1 VLQRGNNRIHLKAT
15 KLKMSNNYMG
25 DRGKNAVKQSRDSG
39 HKQKRRWE
47 RKRRV
52 APP

>member
-1 VLQRGNNRIHLKAT
+1 
-15 KLKMSNNYMG
+15 MG